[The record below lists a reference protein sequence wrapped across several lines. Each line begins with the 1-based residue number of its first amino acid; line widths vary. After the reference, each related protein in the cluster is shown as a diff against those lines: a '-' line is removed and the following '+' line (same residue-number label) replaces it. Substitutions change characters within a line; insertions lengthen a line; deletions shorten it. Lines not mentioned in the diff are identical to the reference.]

1 MGLFGGLS
9 GDPCP
14 CQPPHS
20 CGGAAWDR
28 FRRQASHL
36 CVCPTAVGCVRT
48 LKHLYSAVSR
58 AAVKCRSCSGVV
70 YISDFKLRT
79 CCHHGFTV
87 LNVKYNKISMDLNT
101 DSASLTDFVLL
112 RRWWRRWWDFATE
125 LVEKFIHD
133 TPGISI
139 ETKICDQLFF
149 PPPAG

>member
-1 MGLFGGLS
+1 MGLLGGLS

-14 CQPPHS
+14 CQPR

-48 LKHLYSAVSR
+48 LNQLYSAVSE

-79 CCHHGFTV
+79 CCNHGFTV
-87 LNVKYNKISMDLNT
+87 LNVKYNKIFMDLNT
-101 DSASLTDFVLL
+101 DGASLTDFVLL
-112 RRWWRRWWDFATE
+112 RRLWRRWWDFATE

-133 TPGISI
+133 KPGMSI
-139 ETKICDQLFF
+139 ETMICDQLFF
-149 PPPAG
+149 FPPAG